1 MGVIVVDPVGV
12 GSVEN
17 IGVGRHLWLVA
28 LEGQVRDGAALEGA
42 ASDALQAGGEGQHVD
57 VRAVFKGAGGDLL
70 HAVENG
76 DGSVLVGVVP
86 PRAEKQLRDALGCA
100 VEQAVMGEIGAL
112 AAGGNIDDG
121 QIPVALQIRQVEA
134 LETGGEVEGMY
145 VCLVESATADGAQG
159 IGQGEG
165 ADVGAV
171 GKGKRAQ
178 SGDALPHDDRVEL
191 GGVSGPGGRR
201 GPVEVVHGARA
212 GNGQRHGAFVY
223 GPAQIFAADALG
235 QHRHQRPAPPGG
247 LPVGSPGVRVGGI
260 VADADFAAAVFE
272 DVLPHGGGLRAPE
285 NHTLQRKDRVGG
297 KGVIADLRHSGG
309 NGNGLQFI
317 SIVQHIRADGRQARG
332 QRQGAQID
340 TSGEGVGADG
350 LHRIGNHGGL
360 EHIAET
366 ESISAD
372 GAKALGQGQGRDG
385 APLVVPGCRGF
396 DAVVVHIAGAGDGE
410 DAGGVV
416 QGPAQRV
423 AAGPFID
430 RTHRVAGSDR
440 GRGVRG
446 GRVVGIRGSV
456 GHSGLRFRRGAAVQ
470 GVPRRKD
477 GKHHGQGQKQ
487 SEDSFRHGDT
497 SVSEIRVCG

>member
-1 MGVIVVDPVGV
+1 MGVVVVDIIGV
-12 GSVEN
+12 GRVED

-28 LEGQVRDGAALEGA
+28 LEGQIGNGTALKGVL
-42 ASDALQAGGEGQHVD
+42 SDAFQARREGQSGGI
-57 VRAVFKGAGGDLL
+57 AVLKGAVGDPL
-70 HAVENG
+70 HAVIDLN
-76 DGSVLVGVVP
+76 LRIAGVAP

-112 AAGGNIDDG
+112 AAGGDVDDG
-121 QIPVALQIRQVEA
+121 QPQVALQIRQVEA
-134 LETGGEVEGMY
+134 LETGGEVEGLY
-145 VCLVESATADGAQG
+145 VCPVESATADGAQG

-165 ADVGAV
+165 VDVGAV
-171 GKGKRAQ
+171 GKGERAQ
-178 SGDALPHDDRVEL
+178 SGDALPHDDRVEFL
-191 GGVSGPGGRR
+191 VVLGPGGR
-201 GPVEVVHGARA
+201 GGAVEVVHGARA
-212 GNGQRHGAFVY
+212 GNGQRHGAFVH
-223 GPAQIFAADALG
+223 GPAQVLAAGALG
-235 QHRHQRPAPPGG
+235 QDRHQRPAPPGG
-247 LPVGSPGVRVGGI
+247 LAVGDPGIRVSGL

-272 DVLPHGGGLRAPE
+272 YVLPHGGGLRAPE
-285 NHTLQRKDRVGG
+285 NQAVEGIDGVGG
-297 KGVIADLRHSGG
+297 EGVIADLRHGGG
-309 NGNGLQFI
+309 NDDSLQI
-317 SIVQHIRADGRQARG
+317 IGHIEHIGADGRQARG
-332 QRQGAQID
+332 QRQGAQFA

-350 LHRIGNHGGL
+350 LHRVGNHGGL
-360 EHIAET
+360 EHIAEI

-372 GAKALGQGQGRDG
+372 GAKALGQGQGLDG

-396 DAVVVHIAGAGDGE
+396 AAVVVHIAGAGDGE

-456 GHSGLRFRRGAAVQ
+456 CRSGLRFRRGAAVQ

-487 SEDSFRHGDT
+487 SEDSFRHGNT